1 MKKYLFVSALFLT
14 MSGFMGIAQVS
25 QTVVVEDFKPS
36 SVNQPGK
43 EYPMVNSE
51 GRVRTQIKAPGATKV
66 QLDISAVKYDLT
78 KDTAGVWTGESAPQD
93 EGFHYYQLWVD
104 GAAVPDPGSLYFYGA
119 SRWGSGIEI
128 PAKDQD
134 FYALKNVLHG
144 EVIEKI
150 YYSKENDA
158 MRRCFIYTPPGYN
171 KDTQKRY
178 PVLYLQHGGGEN
190 ETGWSAQGKAGLI
203 MDNLIAEGKAVP
215 FIIVMDNGTWSMQGP
230 PRGERPAGGE
240 WPPKGWADGFS
251 KTLLNDIIPMID
263 VSYRTLPDQQHRA
276 MAGLSM
282 GGMQTRVITLAN
294 PDVFSHV
301 GMFSG
306 GSISVEDVEKA
317 PGFKEK
323 IKLVFIS
330 YGSRELENL
339 RQGFGGD
346 PKENTE
352 KLKAAGM
359 NTHFYVS
366 PQTAH
371 EWQSWRRGLY
381 QFAPLLFKK

>member
-1 MKKYLFVSALFLT
+1 MKKYLQLAFLLMTVSTLT
-14 MSGFMGIAQVS
+14 VMAQS
-25 QTVVVEDFKPS
+25 TVIEDFKPS

-43 EYPMVNSE
+43 EFPQVNSE
-51 GRVRTQIKAPGATKV
+51 GRVRVQIKAPEAHKV
-66 QLDISAVKYDLT
+66 QLDISAVKYDLR
-78 KDTAGVWTGESAPQD
+78 KDTSGVWTGESAPQD
-93 EGFHYYQLWVD
+93 EGFHYYQLWID

-134 FYALKNVLHG
+134 FYAMKNVPHG
-144 EVIEKI
+144 QVIEKI

-171 KDTQKRY
+171 EDTNKRY
-178 PVLYLQHGGGEN
+178 PVLYLQHGGGED
-190 ETGWSAQGKAGLI
+190 ETGWSRQGHANLI
-203 MDNLIAEGKAVP
+203 MDNLIAEGKTVP
-215 FIIVMDNGTWSMQGP
+215 FIIVMDNGTWRMPQ
-230 PRGERPAGGE
+230 RPAGGE
-240 WPPKGWADGFS
+240 RPAQWPPEGWADGF
-251 KTLLNDIIPMID
+251 KNTLLKDIIPMID
-263 VSYRTLPDQQHRA
+263 AGYRTIADPQHRA

-282 GGMQTRVITLAN
+282 GGMQTRAITLAN

-306 GSISVEDVEKA
+306 GSISVEDVDKA

-323 IKLVFIS
+323 VKLVFIS
-330 YGSRELENL
+330 YGSRELENP
-339 RQGFGGD
+339 RRGSWGD
-346 PKENTE
+346 PKENTD
-352 KLKAAGM
+352 KLKEAGM

-371 EWQSWRRGLY
+371 EWQSWRRSLY